1 MNKTL
6 INHILQLNRIY
17 SQKDCYFIC
26 ANLFAL
32 EESKC
37 GCNSNLMNFDKNCV
51 RQFYEPTTLINETK
65 SCIANYLKDFQI
77 KYQYE
82 KCSEYCPLECDSWS
96 YIIDMFS
103 DSFPTVGP
111 ISNVTKNEYGLTKFM
126 TYEQVQKSFM
136 VIFVY
141 YNDLKYTLI
150 SEEPKTELFI
160 LISEIG
166 GILGLFLGISFL
178 SFFELFEILF
188 EIFHTF
194 FSFKRRSI
202 T

>member
-1 MNKTL
+1 
-6 INHILQLNRIY
+6 
-17 SQKDCYFIC
+17 
-26 ANLFAL
+26 
-32 EESKC
+32 
-37 GCNSNLMNFDKNCV
+37 
-51 RQFYEPTTLINETK
+51 
-65 SCIANYLKDFQI
+65 
-77 KYQYE
+77 
-82 KCSEYCPLECDSWS
+82 
-96 YIIDMFS
+96 MFS

-111 ISNVTKNEYGLTKFM
+111 ISNLTKNEYGLTKFM

-194 FSFKRRSI
+194 FSV
-202 T
+202 